1 MIDFLIAS
9 IIDEQEILKS
19 KATLNVFRA
28 VTSKIPLKY
37 CTSK

>member
-1 MIDFLIAS
+1 MTDFLIAS

-28 VTSKIPLKY
+28 VTSKTP
-37 CTSK
+37 